1 MFLATDVQHV
11 SRGRLGYDYPC
22 KTVRGSCQLKKPQ
35 AGRTKSRL
43 GRLNYSLGPT
53 RFPHGFSSCG
63 TAESTRQWRLPAPVL
78 PLRPRR
84 PPRALPG
91 GTRGFTAMAGLM
103 RTQAS
108 PTIRP
113 IVTAAAAVAIRFRA
127 GASAAVTAPAAGPR
141 FRRWL

>member
-22 KTVRGSCQLKKPQ
+22 KTVTRFLPAKK
-35 AGRTKSRL
+35 TTSRKNEKPAWT
-43 GRLNYSLGPT
+43 LNYSLGPT

-113 IVTAAAAVAIRFRA
+113 IATAAAAVAIRFRA
-127 GASAAVTAPAAGPR
+127 GASAVATAPAAGPR